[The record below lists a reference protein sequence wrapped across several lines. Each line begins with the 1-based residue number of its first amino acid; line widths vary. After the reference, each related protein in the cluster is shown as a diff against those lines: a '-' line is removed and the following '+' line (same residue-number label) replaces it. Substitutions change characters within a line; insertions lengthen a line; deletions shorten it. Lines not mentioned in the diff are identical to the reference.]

1 MKSLTLDMQA
11 FEVLKSLSLLYV
23 EDDTATREELAMILE
38 PWLGELH
45 VASDGQAGLALFTE
59 KRPDIVVTD
68 IQMPKISGLVMSGK
82 IRELVPGQPIVVVS
96 AYNDVEYL
104 FRAIEL
110 GIDHYVT
117 KPVNVELLLKK
128 LATMANG
135 ILAIRERERNQ
146 TLLAQ
151 YKTLVDQ
158 SAIVCK
164 FSLSGHITYGND
176 KLCEIS
182 GYALGDLIGRDISD
196 LNHESE
202 PPDSCK
208 NILEQLKGGS
218 RWTGMARKRTRTGE
232 LFVVESSLVPILDEH
247 GAVTEVVSLDVDVTE
262 HYKVYE
268 NLVETLS
275 NSNRSFVEQRHF
287 FAEYKRALELGSC
300 ICVTDR
306 QHRIISTNK
315 QFEALI
321 GYRSDELKGRHVSDI
336 MPDVSADRCLDQV
349 QQANKEHFASRSS
362 RFLGSNGRELQFSV
376 GFVGVHNVA
385 GEVESIIMI
394 CQDITESTRLS
405 REISETQRE
414 LLFMLGEVV
423 ETRSL
428 ETGQHIRRVAQV
440 ARFLAIKAGLSE
452 EASDLIEMA
461 APMHDIGKVGIAD
474 VILNK
479 PGKLDPAEFE
489 EMKKHADIGFRI
501 LGKVESPLI
510 GVAAAIAHEH
520 HERFD
525 GHGYPNGIRGVDISL
540 EARIVSIADV
550 LDALASS
557 RSYKKAWN
565 DQQIRAY
572 FLAQRG
578 LQFDPDLVD
587 LLLTHWETVQALRDG
602 TLLRYSSFG
611 DFQ

>member
-1 MKSLTLDMQA
+1 MNYLPLDTQA
-11 FEVLKSLSLLYV
+11 FEILKSVSLLYV
-23 EDDTATREELAMILE
+23 EDDAATREELAMILE

-45 VASDGQAGLALFTE
+45 VASDGQAGLVMFAQ

-68 IQMPKISGLVMSGK
+68 IQMPKINGLVMSGK
-82 IRELVPGQPIVVVS
+82 IRELVPVQPIVVVS

-110 GIDHYVT
+110 GIDQYVT

-128 LATMANG
+128 LAVMANG
-135 ILAIRERERNQ
+135 ILAVRERERNQ

-151 YKTLVDQ
+151 YKMLVDQ

-164 FSLSGHITYGND
+164 FTPCGRITYVND

-182 GYALGDLIGRDISD
+182 GYAPEDLLGHDISE
-196 LNHESE
+196 LNHASE
-202 PPDSCK
+202 PPDNSK
-208 NILEQLKGGS
+208 VTLAQLRCGK
-218 RWTGMARKRTRTGE
+218 RWTGIVRKRMRTGE
-232 LFVVESSLVPILDEH
+232 LLVVESSLVPILDQH
-247 GAVTEVVSLDVDVTE
+247 GAVTEVVSLDVDLTE
-262 HYKVYE
+262 HHRLYQ

-275 NSNRSFVEQRHF
+275 TSNRSFVEQRHF

-306 QHRIISTNK
+306 QHRIISTNQ

-321 GYRSDELKGRHVSDI
+321 GYSAGELKGRPVSDI
-336 MPDVSADRCLDQV
+336 MPDVTADRCLDQV
-349 QQANKEHFASRSS
+349 QQANNQHCASRSS
-362 RFLGSNGRELQFSV
+362 RFLGSEGRELRFSV

-405 REISETQRE
+405 REITDTQRE

-428 ETGQHIRRVAQV
+428 ETGQHIRRVAKV

-452 EASDLIEMA
+452 DAADLIEMA
-461 APMHDIGKVGIAD
+461 APMHDIGKIGIAD
-474 VILNK
+474 AILNK
-479 PGKLDPAEFE
+479 PGKLGPAEFE
-489 EMKKHADIGFRI
+489 EMKKHANIGFRI
-501 LGKVESPLI
+501 LGNVERPLI

-525 GHGYPNGIRGVDISL
+525 GQGYPNGIQGTDISL

-557 RSYKKAWN
+557 RSYKKAWD
-565 DQQIRAY
+565 DQRIQDY

-578 LQFDPDLVD
+578 LQFDPSLVD
-587 LLLTHWETVQALRDG
+587 ILLNHWETVQALRCEKIP
-602 TLLRYSSFG
+602 RNSSFG

>member
-1 MKSLTLDMQA
+1 
-11 FEVLKSLSLLYV
+11 
-23 EDDTATREELAMILE
+23 
-38 PWLGELH
+38 
-45 VASDGQAGLALFTE
+45 
-59 KRPDIVVTD
+59 
-68 IQMPKISGLVMSGK
+68 
-82 IRELVPGQPIVVVS
+82 
-96 AYNDVEYL
+96 
-104 FRAIEL
+104 
-110 GIDHYVT
+110 
-117 KPVNVELLLKK
+117 LLLKK

-151 YKTLVDQ
+151 YKMLVDQ

-164 FSLSGHITYGND
+164 FTPAGRITYVND

-182 GYALGDLIGRDISD
+182 GYMPEDLLGHDFAA

-202 PPDSCK
+202 PPENAK
-208 NILEQLKGGS
+208 NTLKQLRCGT
-218 RWTGMARKRTRTGE
+218 RWTGIVRKRNRTGE
-232 LFVVESSLVPILDEH
+232 LLVVESSLVPILDEH
-247 GAVTEVVSLDVDVTE
+247 GAVNEVVSLSVDVTE

-275 NSNRSFVEQRHF
+275 DSTQSFVEQRHF

-306 QHRIISTNK
+306 KHRIISTN
-315 QFEALI
+315 QGFEALI
-321 GYRSDELKGRHVSDI
+321 GYRAGELKGRHVSEI

-349 QQANKEHFASRSS
+349 QQANKEHFASRTS

-376 GFVGVHNVA
+376 GFVGVHNVT

-405 REISETQRE
+405 REITDTQRE

-423 ETRSL
+423 EKRSL
-428 ETGQHIRRVAQV
+428 ETGQHIRRIAQV

-452 EASDLIEMA
+452 EAADLIEMA

-479 PGKLDPAEFE
+479 PGKLNPAEFD

-501 LGKVESPLI
+501 LGKVERPLI

-525 GHGYPNGIRGVDISL
+525 GQGYPNGIRGVEISL
-540 EARIVSIADV
+540 EARIVSVADV

-557 RSYKKAWN
+557 RSYKNAWN
-565 DQQIRAY
+565 DQEIRAY

-587 LLLTHWETVQALRDG
+587 LLLAHWETVRALREE
-602 TLLRYSSFG
+602 TLPRNSNFG
-611 DFQ
+611 DFL

>member
-1 MKSLTLDMQA
+1 MR
-11 FEVLKSLSLLYV
+11 LLYV

-45 VASDGQAGLALFTE
+45 VASDGQAGLALFAE

-68 IQMPKISGLVMSGK
+68 IQMPKLNGLVMSTR
-82 IRELVPGQPIVVVS
+82 IREIVPGQPIVVVS

-104 FRAIEL
+104 FKALEL
-110 GIDHYVT
+110 GIDHYAT

-128 LATMANG
+128 LATMANA
-135 ILAIRERERNQ
+135 ILAIREREHNQ
-146 TLLAQ
+146 NLLSQ
-151 YKTLVDQ
+151 YKMLVDQ

-164 FSLSGHITYGND
+164 FTPDGRITYVND
-176 KLCEIS
+176 KLCELS
-182 GYALGDLIGRDISD
+182 GYLPEDLLGHDFAE

-202 PPDSCK
+202 PPE
-208 NILEQLKGGS
+208 NARNTLEQLRCGT
-218 RWTGMARKRTRTGE
+218 RWTGIVRKRSRAGE
-232 LFVVESSLVPILDEH
+232 LLVVESSLVPILDGH
-247 GAVTEVVSLDVDVTE
+247 GVVTEVVSLDVDVTE
-262 HYKVYE
+262 RYKVYE

-275 NSNRSFVEQRHF
+275 TSNRSFAEQHHF
-287 FAEYKRALELGSC
+287 FAEFKRALELGSC

-306 QHRIISTNK
+306 QHRIISTNQ
-315 QFEALI
+315 QFDTLI
-321 GYRSDELKGRHVSDI
+321 GYRAGELKGRHVGVI
-336 MPDVSADRCLDQV
+336 MPDATADRCLDQV
-349 QQANKEHFASRSS
+349 QLANKEHFASRSA
-362 RFLGSNGRELQFSV
+362 RFLGSNGQELQFSV
-376 GFVGVHNVA
+376 GFVGVHNAA

-394 CQDITESTRLS
+394 CQDISESTRLS
-405 REISETQRE
+405 REIAETQRE

-452 EASDLIEMA
+452 EAADLVEMA

-474 VILNK
+474 AILNK
-479 PGKLDPAEFE
+479 PGKFDRAEFE

-501 LGKVESPLI
+501 LGNVERPLM

-525 GHGYPNGIRGVDISL
+525 GLGYPNGIKGADISL

-550 LDALASS
+550 LDALSSS
-557 RSYKKAWN
+557 RSYKNAWD
-565 DQQIRAY
+565 DQRIRAY

-587 LLLTHWETVQALRDG
+587 TLLSHWDTIQALRCG
-602 TLLRYSSFG
+602 NLLRNSSFG